1 MPSHVHAP
9 LGAPPGSALQ
19 VGGALE
25 PWWRG
30 RFRQGPIQVTSAH
43 EALYPGWTAATPQK
57 RAHFPPYK
65 GASCLAKPLG
75 AIAACQWPLWS
86 YPKGT
91 EQALQGLAAL
101 PETASGSSGL
111 SQP

>member
-43 EALYPGWTAATPQK
+43 EALYPGWTAAILAGLQL
-57 RAHFPPYK
+57 PPKK
-65 GASCLAKPLG
+65 GPIFLPTKVLLA
-75 AIAACQWPLWS
+75 
-86 YPKGT
+86 
-91 EQALQGLAAL
+91 
-101 PETASGSSGL
+101 
-111 SQP
+111 